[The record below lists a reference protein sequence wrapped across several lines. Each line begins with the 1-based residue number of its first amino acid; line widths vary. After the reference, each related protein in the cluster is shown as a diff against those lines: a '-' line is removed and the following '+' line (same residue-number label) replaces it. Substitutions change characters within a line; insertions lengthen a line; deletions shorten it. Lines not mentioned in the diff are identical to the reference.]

1 MFSLFLQQIIIMKIY
16 AYLLVT
22 IASLLLINACSD
34 TQKKQSLPTNNTELA
49 EEELWVDMLVEIP
62 AGSIKKFELNKQ
74 NGLIEMDSIDGKP
87 RFIQYLGYPANY
99 GMIPNTLLPLDKGG
113 DGDPLDILSIGPVA
127 QSGELIKCRIIGV
140 LKLLDRGE
148 QDDKLIA
155 ISKNST
161 LSNIKTLEDLKLKY
175 PGILEIIETWFSN
188 YKGPNKIKSQG
199 FKSIQDAITILEKA
213 QLEKN

>member
-1 MFSLFLQQIIIMKIY
+1 M
-16 AYLLVT
+16 
-22 IASLLLINACSD
+22 
-34 TQKKQSLPTNNTELA
+34 
-49 EEELWVDMLVEIP
+49 
-62 AGSIKKFELNKQ
+62 
-74 NGLIEMDSIDGKP
+74 
-87 RFIQYLGYPANY
+87 
-99 GMIPNTLLPLDKGG
+99 
-113 DGDPLDILSIGPVA
+113 
-127 QSGELIKCRIIGV
+127 IGV

-213 QLEKN
+213 QIEKK

>member
-1 MFSLFLQQIIIMKIY
+1 MKIY

-127 QSGELIKCRIIGV
+127 QSGELI
-140 LKLLDRGE
+140 
-148 QDDKLIA
+148 
-155 ISKNST
+155 
-161 LSNIKTLEDLKLKY
+161 
-175 PGILEIIETWFSN
+175 
-188 YKGPNKIKSQG
+188 
-199 FKSIQDAITILEKA
+199 
-213 QLEKN
+213 